1 MTKQDKILEYSMVEF
16 AQKGFEQ
23 ASTNAIAKAASLSKG
38 LIFHYYP
45 NKDDLFVATIEE
57 ALRRMNHDIQASLVY
72 QSNDLFERFSELM
85 SYKTLLLLHPDPA
98 VTFITTL
105 SLAADHRLRDQVRL
119 MQEQFNG
126 RLYQQL
132 FEGLDL
138 TRYRTDFTI
147 QEMMEISLMVLQQ
160 VGHQFIQPGMTQN
173 QLQQQL
179 EDAME
184 PWIVRLQRLFLKGER
199 HD

>member
-1 MTKQDKILEYSMVEF
+1 MRK
-16 AQKGFEQ
+16 KGFEQ